1 MAARARRAVAVAVAV
16 LHLLLLTASQLAAP
30 ALSAMAPPAAPLPGS
45 ADPRCHAS
53 PPRRGAVAV
62 YPSDMAH
69 IQFLLNAKFVEAEW
83 FLHGALGRGIDFI
96 DGALSGGGP
105 PPTGARKATLDFRAT
120 EVAAELGYQEVGH
133 IRAIT
138 QSMGG
143 FPRPAID
150 LSDAVFAAVM
160 DDAMATRLDPPFDPY
175 ASSVN
180 FLLASYILPHITA
193 SAALLPHG
201 LLLQAGK
208 PAKKPHRIRF
218 LSGHGGGET
227 TESVA
232 DVQLQA
238 SMLAVEAGQDAV
250 IRMMLY
256 ERADEVVAPYKGRT
270 VAEFTRRISEWRNA
284 ASRCGAKDEGVK
296 VLDRRQGAER
306 RTVSNILGA
315 GDDSLGFARTPAEVL
330 RILYGS
336 GNEQVPGGFLPRG
349 GNGTI
354 AKGFFQLA

>member
-193 SAALLPHG
+193 SAAL
-201 LLLQAGK
+201 
-208 PAKKPHRIRF
+208 
-218 LSGHGGGET
+218 
-227 TESVA
+227 
-232 DVQLQA
+232 QA

-354 AKGFFQLA
+354 ARGFFQLA

>member
-1 MAARARRAVAVAVAV
+1 
-16 LHLLLLTASQLAAP
+16 
-30 ALSAMAPPAAPLPGS
+30 MAPPAAPLPGS

-193 SAALLPHG
+193 SAAVGISSSLMG
-201 LLLQAGK
+201 FSSK
-208 PAKKPHRIRF
+208 R
-218 LSGHGGGET
+218 
-227 TESVA
+227 
-232 DVQLQA
+232 LQA

>member
-105 PPTGARKATLDFRAT
+105 PPTGARKATIDFRAT

-193 SAALLPHG
+193 SAAL
-201 LLLQAGK
+201 
-208 PAKKPHRIRF
+208 
-218 LSGHGGGET
+218 
-227 TESVA
+227 
-232 DVQLQA
+232 QA

-256 ERADEVVAPYKGRT
+256 ERADEVVAPYRGRT

-354 AKGFFQLA
+354 ARGFFQLA

>member
-45 ADPRCHAS
+45 ADRGATLA
-53 PPRRGAVAV
+53 RRGRAVAV

-105 PPTGARKATLDFRAT
+105 PPTGARKATIDFRAT

-193 SAALLPHG
+193 SAAVGISSSLMGFSSKRASQPRNLTEFASCPAMAAARRLNPLPMCSC
-201 LLLQAGK
+201 
-208 PAKKPHRIRF
+208 R
-218 LSGHGGGET
+218 
-227 TESVA
+227 
-232 DVQLQA
+232 
-238 SMLAVEAGQDAV
+238 
-250 IRMMLY
+250 
-256 ERADEVVAPYKGRT
+256 RACWRWRRGRT
-270 VAEFTRRISEWRNA
+270 R
-284 ASRCGAKDEGVK
+284 
-296 VLDRRQGAER
+296 
-306 RTVSNILGA
+306 
-315 GDDSLGFARTPAEVL
+315 
-330 RILYGS
+330 
-336 GNEQVPGGFLPRG
+336 
-349 GNGTI
+349 
-354 AKGFFQLA
+354 

>member
-1 MAARARRAVAVAVAV
+1 MA
-16 LHLLLLTASQLAAP
+16 QL
-30 ALSAMAPPAAPLPGS
+30 
-45 ADPRCHAS
+45 
-53 PPRRGAVAV
+53 
-62 YPSDMAH
+62 
-69 IQFLLNAKFVEAEW
+69 QFLLNAKFVEAEW

-96 DGALSGGGP
+96 DGNLSAGGP
-105 PPTGARKATLDFRAT
+105 PPTGARKASLDFRTT

-160 DDAMATRLDPPFDPY
+160 DDAMATRLDPPFDAY

-193 SAALLPHG
+193 SAATTT
-201 LLLQAGK
+201 
-208 PAKKPHRIRF
+208 PAASS
-218 LSGHGGGET
+218 L
-227 TESVA
+227 TESVVI
-232 DVQLQA
+232 VQLQA

-256 ERADEVVAPYKGRT
+256 ERADEVVAPYRGRT
-270 VAEFTRRISEWRNA
+270 VAEFTRRISEWRNG

-306 RTVSNILGA
+306 RTISNILGA

-354 AKGFFQLA
+354 ARGFFQLA

>member
-193 SAALLPHG
+193 SAAL
-201 LLLQAGK
+201 
-208 PAKKPHRIRF
+208 
-218 LSGHGGGET
+218 
-227 TESVA
+227 
-232 DVQLQA
+232 QA